1 MVWFSESNK
10 TRNPRIQ
17 GLKVWGSWHTS
28 AVRGWETST
37 YEPTTPEV
45 LRKLSKVVAEG
56 GELPSSSSAASRLAV
71 WAAQAQAKVPLA
83 AELSK
88 QDHHKYKFG
97 KEKAAEAA
105 QAIATLREAL
115 SRTKKPARGQG
126 KIHVEIIF
134 IDTVPTAKP
143 LAARIHHFYGK
154 HGPKVKV
161 QLREEADGCTWS
173 KQRDTVNY
181 ATTTGDE
188 RSQLRESSPSVDSV
202 ARSDR

>member
-1 MVWFSESNK
+1 M
-10 TRNPRIQ
+10 
-17 GLKVWGSWHTS
+17 
-28 AVRGWETST
+28 
-37 YEPTTPEV
+37 
-45 LRKLSKVVAEG
+45 
-56 GELPSSSSAASRLAV
+56 PSPSSAASRLAV

-115 SRTKKPARGQG
+115 NRTKKPARGQG

-154 HGPKVKV
+154 HGPIQRSKSSFAKKLMVAHGASRETRSTMLRLQVMRGPNSVKAAQV
-161 QLREEADGCTWS
+161 LIQLRAL
-173 KQRDTVNY
+173 
-181 ATTTGDE
+181 TGE
-188 RSQLRESSPSVDSV
+188 FKVLGEKGVCLS
-202 ARSDR
+202 